1 MPKIFAHRLLRIV
14 AVVALAS
21 SLAGCDKISQ
31 LVNTFKHIWAVQ
43 DDLAAET
50 GMKPN
55 VNVHWQNGR
64 MDLVQ
69 VAFPHPYDK
78 KPLAELTEDVRR
90 IIAKEFAQTPEEIVI
105 SFGAATGSPSQTE
118 HKGGEEI

>member
-1 MPKIFAHRLLRIV
+1 MHKIFAHKILRIV

-31 LVNTFKHIWAVQ
+31 LINTFKHIWAVQ

-50 GMKPN
+50 GMKPD

-64 MDLVQ
+64 MDLVR
-69 VAFPHPYDK
+69 VTFPHPYDK
-78 KPLAELTEDVRR
+78 KPLRELTEDVRT
-90 IIAKEFAQTPEEIVI
+90 IIAKEFAQTPEKIVI
-105 SFGAATGSPSQTE
+105 SFGAATGTPSQTE
-118 HKGGEEI
+118 HNDGERI